1 MKNLIK
7 YLWIPIAS
15 AISIIVVFIILWIFF
30 GVFIS
35 LFQSDLLMY
44 IWYEIFLATIIGAT
58 AVTIKSSDKMKGK
71 YKFIYYLVSFI
82 IISNTYYG
90 MGRYGILL
98 NIFYM

>member
-7 YLWIPIAS
+7 SLWVPIVI
-15 AISIIVVFIILWIFF
+15 AISVIAIFIFLWVVL

-44 IWYEIFLATIIGAT
+44 IWYEIFLATIIGSA

-71 YKFIYYLVSFI
+71 YKLIYYLVSFV

-90 MGRYGILL
+90 MGRYGILF
-98 NIFYM
+98 NM

>member
-7 YLWIPIAS
+7 SLWIPIVAGV
-15 AISIIVVFIILWIFF
+15 SIIGIFMLMWIVL

-44 IWYEIFLATIIGAT
+44 VWYEIFLATIVGAT
-58 AVTIKSSDKMKGK
+58 AVIIKTSHKTKGI
-71 YKFIYYLVSFI
+71 YKIIYYLVSFM
-82 IISNTYYG
+82 IISNIYYG
-90 MGRYGILL
+90 MGRYGLFL

>member
-7 YLWIPIAS
+7 SLWIPIVS
-15 AISIIVVFIILWIFF
+15 AIVIVFIFIFLWVVF

-44 IWYEIFLATIIGAT
+44 IWYEMFLATIAGAV
-58 AVTIKSSDKMKGK
+58 AITIKSSNKMEGK
-71 YKFIYYLVSFI
+71 YKFIYYLISFI

>member
-7 YLWIPIAS
+7 SLWIPVVIGIAII
-15 AISIIVVFIILWIFF
+15 AIFAFLWIVL

-44 IWYEIFLATIIGAT
+44 IWYEIFLATIAGAA
-58 AVTIKSSDKMKGK
+58 AVTIKTSNKTKGI
-71 YKFIYYLVSFI
+71 YKVIYYLVSFI
-82 IISNTYYG
+82 IISNIYYG

>member
-7 YLWIPIAS
+7 SLWVPIVI
-15 AISIIVVFIILWIFF
+15 AISVIAIFIFLWVFL

-44 IWYEIFLATIIGAT
+44 IWYEIFLATIAGAA

-71 YKFIYYLVSFI
+71 YKFIYYLISFI

-98 NIFYM
+98 NIL